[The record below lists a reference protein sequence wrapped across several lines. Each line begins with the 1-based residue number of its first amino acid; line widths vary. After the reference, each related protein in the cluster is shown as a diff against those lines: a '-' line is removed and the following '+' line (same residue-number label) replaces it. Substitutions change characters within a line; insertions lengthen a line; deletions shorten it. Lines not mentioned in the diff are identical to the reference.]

1 MKGTLFIAAITI
13 LSCLPASSL
22 HAKKKIITLTE
33 HFTTD
38 NKIKWD
44 EEERSLIGNIP
55 FILHNQN
62 IFYIYSGVLLEEAKL
77 TIKDKY
83 NHIVYTTIETML
95 PHEEN
100 VFILNIEK
108 GNYTIELESKG
119 SIYSGYFE
127 ITE

>member
-44 EEERSLIGNIP
+44 GPTFMDAPFKNTVNMDSL
-55 FILHNQN
+55 
-62 IFYIYSGVLLEEAKL
+62 
-77 TIKDKY
+77 TRWTM
-83 NHIVYTTIETML
+83 YTQQ
-95 PHEEN
+95 
-100 VFILNIEK
+100 K
-108 GNYTIELESKG
+108 GH
-119 SIYSGYFE
+119 
-127 ITE
+127 

>member
-1 MKGTLFIAAITI
+1 M
-13 LSCLPASSL
+13 
-22 HAKKKIITLTE
+22 
-33 HFTTD
+33 
-38 NKIKWD
+38 
-44 EEERSLIGNIP
+44 
-55 FILHNQN
+55 
-62 IFYIYSGVLLEEAKL
+62 EEAKL